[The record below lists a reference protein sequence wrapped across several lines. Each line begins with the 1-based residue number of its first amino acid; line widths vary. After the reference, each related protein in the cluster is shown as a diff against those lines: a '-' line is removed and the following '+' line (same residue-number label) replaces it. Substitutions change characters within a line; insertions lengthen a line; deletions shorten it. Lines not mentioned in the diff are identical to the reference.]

1 MRAPAPLSPL
11 PRRVQSLKG
20 VAGDII
26 ILEEAAYC
34 DQGLISEVVV
44 PLLSMSK
51 SVLLCISTLLESTLR
66 TTRCSLPAVLPT
78 ARIAHRWQPLQYAC
92 IPSCW
97 TTT

>member
-1 MRAPAPLSPL
+1 MRATRAAHPAPRRRPTAPL
-11 PRRVQSLKG
+11 NG

-51 SVLLCISTLLESTLR
+51 SVLLCISTLLEHAAHLPLPVLR
-66 TTRCSLPAVLPT
+66 PPD
-78 ARIAHRWQPLQYAC
+78 
-92 IPSCW
+92 
-97 TTT
+97 